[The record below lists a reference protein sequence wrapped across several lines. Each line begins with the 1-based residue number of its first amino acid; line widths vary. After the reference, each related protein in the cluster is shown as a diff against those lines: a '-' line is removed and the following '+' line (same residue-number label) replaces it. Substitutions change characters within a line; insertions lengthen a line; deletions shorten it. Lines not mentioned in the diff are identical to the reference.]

1 MANSDLGAFF
11 ELIFEDNALDG
22 GRTVSAVNK
31 LIQQDHVSALLVY
44 ASGPSNVAAPIAE
57 ASSIPM
63 IGMSVDL
70 NVSKDRNW
78 VMIHWA
84 SVKNTVDKLFDEL
97 RTRKIKMV
105 AILSTQSQGVL
116 EIENYFLQNA
126 RQRDIDVI
134 YHEQF
139 LPTEVDFQT
148 PIALLRNK
156 KPEAIFINLY
166 YGQAG
171 LFANKSSMAGVKAQF
186 FGPFILDDDNEIK
199 AADGALDG
207 AFFANTSY
215 GDLSFEKRYLAQY
228 GKRPVLGG
236 IGAYDVT
243 LLHAEAIKKS
253 DGTASSA
260 MRELRSMSNFKGA
273 IGVYSALANNSFDV
287 PTSIRRI
294 DRGKVAQ
301 EW

>member
-1 MANSDLGAFF
+1 MANSDLGTFF
-11 ELIFEDNALDG
+11 DIIFEDNALDG

-31 LIQQDHVSALLVY
+31 LIQQDHVRALLVY

-70 NVSKDRNW
+70 NVSKNRNW

-97 RTRKIKMV
+97 RARKIKRV
-105 AILSTQSQGVL
+105 AIVSTQSQGVL
-116 EIENYFLQNA
+116 EIESYFLDNA
-126 RQRDIDVI
+126 HHRDIEVI

-171 LFANKSSMAGVKAQF
+171 LFANKSSIAGVKTQF
-186 FGPFILDDDNEIK
+186 FGPFILDDDNEIT

-207 AFFANTSY
+207 AFFANTSH
-215 GDLSFEKRYLAQY
+215 GDLSFERRYMAQY

-236 IGAYDVT
+236 IGAYDAT
-243 LLHAEAIKKS
+243 LLHAAAIKKS
-253 DGTASSA
+253 DGTTSSA
-260 MRELRSMSNFKGA
+260 MTELHTMSNFKGT
-273 IGVYSALANNSFDV
+273 IGVYSALTNNSFDV
-287 PTSIRRI
+287 PTNIRRI
-294 DRGKVAQ
+294 EKGQVAQ